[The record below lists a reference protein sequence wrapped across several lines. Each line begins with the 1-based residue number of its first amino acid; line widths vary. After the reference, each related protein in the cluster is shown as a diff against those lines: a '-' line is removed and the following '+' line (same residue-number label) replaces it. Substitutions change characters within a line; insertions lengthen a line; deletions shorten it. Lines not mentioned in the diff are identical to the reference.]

1 MERQAEAEAKT
12 ERKKQEAKA
21 EVEPVIPSFA
31 FDINRALRMLYTD
44 SYKQDEQEQD
54 EEEED

>member
-1 MERQAEAEAKT
+1 M
-12 ERKKQEAKA
+12 
-21 EVEPVIPSFA
+21 EPVIPSFA